1 MTAAA
6 LSPSKGSP
14 RHRLQRMSLWM
25 RALIAAGA
33 TVLLAVV
40 VWMCVSDTALL
51 EAYRR
56 LAVPAGVSA
65 EQLAARPSTRVWIVA
80 TSLPGVLLALYG
92 LLQAWH
98 LFGAYAHGVVFG
110 LAASARLRRLGWVFT
125 AMAFMRPAAHTV
137 LVLLLSAHNPPGQ
150 RRLVLGFGWEDYLC
164 LLFGGLLCAVSW
176 AMVEATRIET
186 ENAGFV

>member
-1 MTAAA
+1 MTAATRCA
-6 LSPSKGSP
+6 APGSP

-33 TVLLAVV
+33 FVLVGVV
-40 VWMCVSDTALL
+40 LWMCVSETALL
-51 EAYRR
+51 DASRR
-56 LAVPAGVSA
+56 LSGPAAVTA
-65 EQLAARPSTRVWIVA
+65 EELARSPSTRVWIVA
-80 TSLPGVLLALYG
+80 TTLPGVLLALYG

-98 LFGAYAHGVVFG
+98 LFGAYGRGVVFG
-110 LAASARLRRLGWVFT
+110 REASLRLRRLGWVFIT
-125 AMAFMRPAAHTV
+125 TAFMRPAAQTV
-137 LVLLLSAHNPPGQ
+137 LVVLLSWHNPPGQ

-164 LLFGGLLCAVSW
+164 LLFGGLLFAVSW

>member
-1 MTAAA
+1 MPVAA
-6 LSPSKGSP
+6 LSTAPGSP

-33 TVLLAVV
+33 LVLLGVV

-51 EAYRR
+51 DTYRR
-56 LAVPAGVSA
+56 LSDSAAVSA
-65 EQLAARPSTRVWIVA
+65 ERLASTPSTRVWIVA
-80 TSLPGVLLALYG
+80 TTLPGVLLALYG

-98 LFGAYAHGVVFG
+98 LFGAYGKGVVFG
-110 LAASARLRRLGWVFT
+110 PAASGRLRRLGWVFIAT
-125 AMAFMRPAAHTV
+125 AFVRPAAETV
-137 LVLLLSAHNPPGQ
+137 LVLLLSWHNPPGQ

-164 LLFGGLLCAVSW
+164 LLFGGLLFAVSW
-176 AMVEATRIET
+176 AMVEATRLET

>member
-1 MTAAA
+1 MNAVA
-6 LSPSKGSP
+6 LSAAPGSP

-33 TVLLAVV
+33 IVLIGVV
-40 VWMCVSDTALL
+40 LWMGVSDTALL
-51 EAYRR
+51 DAYHR
-56 LAVPAGVSA
+56 LSGPAAVSA
-65 EQLAARPSTRVWIVA
+65 EQLASDPGTRAWIIA

-98 LFGAYAHGVVFG
+98 LFGAYAQGVVFG
-110 LAASARLRRLGWVFT
+110 LAASARLRRLGWAFA
-125 AMAFMRPAAHTV
+125 AMAFVRPAAETV
-137 LVLLLSAHNPPGQ
+137 LVLLLSWHNPPGQ

-164 LLFGGLLCAVSW
+164 LLFGGLLFAVSW

>member
-1 MTAAA
+1 MTAASVSLA
-6 LSPSKGSP
+6 KGSP

-33 TVLLAVV
+33 TVLLSVV
-40 VWMCVSDTALL
+40 LWMCVSDTALL
-51 EAYRR
+51 DAHQR
-56 LAVPAGVSA
+56 LAATAAVSA
-65 EQLAARPSTRVWIVA
+65 ERLAGTPSTRVWIVA

-98 LFGAYAHGVVFG
+98 LFGAYGRGVVFG
-110 LAASARLRRLGWVFT
+110 REAGVRLRRLGWVFI
-125 AMAFMRPAAHTV
+125 AMAFVRPLAQTV
-137 LVLLLSAHNPPGQ
+137 LVLLLSWHNPPGQ

-164 LLFGGLLCAVSW
+164 LLFGGLLLAVSW
-176 AMVEATRIET
+176 AMVEATRIEA